1 MNEEDTPPPI
11 VALDPPS
18 HAWPRPDRRT
28 LKVAAIVWGPFLLL
42 GILVGLSFVIPV
54 EALGKVTPG
63 NALIDDGPV
72 ALKPGSARGTSSRVD
87 IAGSPVFDAD
97 GQILFTTVSIDDQ
110 VSVFEWLESEWS
122 DDIELR
128 TKEQVFGSRTSDE
141 NRERN
146 LQLMQT
152 SKDTAVL
159 VALDRLGIDVAD
171 VTGIGFNAVVEGGPV
186 DGVLEVG
193 DVIVA
198 VDGEP
203 ISDFTS
209 LREVLDQREP
219 GDDAVLTVDDST
231 TGDQRDEAITFGTH
245 PEGLEGGFI
254 GIEGVVE
261 RIEQAELPFD
271 VSIDSGSI
279 GGPSAGLAFT
289 LTILDLLTPGELT
302 GGAKVAVT
310 GTIAFDGTVGNVGGL
325 PQKASAAHSAG
336 AELFIVPAASADL
349 ARSGAGDMPVIGV
362 ETLDDALEA
371 LADLGGST
379 RDLALPADGEGGG
392 A

>member
-11 VALDPPS
+11 VAPDASS
-18 HAWPRPDRRT
+18 HAWLRPDRRT
-28 LKVAAIVWGPFLLL
+28 VMRAAIVWGPFLLL
-42 GILVGLSFVIPV
+42 GALVGLSFVVPV
-54 EALGKVTPG
+54 EALGRVTPG

-72 ALKPGSARGTSSRVD
+72 ALKPGSARTTATRVEVAGT
-87 IAGSPVFDAD
+87 PVFDAD

-128 TKEQVFGSRTSDE
+128 TREQVFGTRSTDE

-146 LQLMQT
+146 LELMQT

-171 VTGIGFNAVVEGGPV
+171 VTGIGFNTVFEGGPV

-193 DVIVA
+193 DVI
-198 VDGEP
+198 
-203 ISDFTS
+203 
-209 LREVLDQREP
+209 
-219 GDDAVLTVDDST
+219 DDAVITVDDTT
-231 TGDQRDEAITFGTH
+231 TGEQRDVSITFGAH
-245 PEGLEGGFI
+245 PDGLEGGFI

-302 GGAKVAVT
+302 GGQKVAVT

-325 PQKASAAHSAG
+325 PQKASAANRAG
-336 AELFIVPAASADL
+336 ADLFIVPEASAEL
-349 ARSGAGDMPVIGV
+349 ARTGAGDMPVVGV
-362 ETLDDALEA
+362 ATLDDALEA
-371 LADLGGST
+371 LTDLGGST
-379 RDLALPADGEGGG
+379 RDLALPVDGGG
-392 A
+392 AGA